1 MEKDVDKDANGSK
14 HEPLMMTLDSP
25 DVEEDVEENGED
37 YSEFQALLPPRKG
50 GMSRSPDK
58 VRRKVQWN
66 DNNGN
71 KLVEILEFEPS
82 TISKFLS
89 IASHKKKV
97 ANSSF
102 LVGFDKTPF
111 VSADSVIQCSSSV
124 DLEIYTLVVVN
135 HSDLVDDSTCPSHL
149 I

>member
-82 TISKFLS
+82 F
-89 IASHKKKV
+89 
-97 ANSSF
+97 
-102 LVGFDKTPF
+102 PF
-111 VSADSVIQCSSSV
+111 VAAVMLVILMKRMVQILAHV
-124 DLEIYTLVVVN
+124 Q
-135 HSDLVDDSTCPSHL
+135 
-149 I
+149 